1 MDLRE
6 FHTDH
11 DRQIS
16 DTQAALGRLVS
27 SIGSV
32 NDFRELDT
40 APNGLPRYGADVDFD
55 VLVGRIWPARR
66 DGWHYD
72 VCRGGVLAAY
82 PDAEVEVGA
91 ATRNGGAVLMVV
103 VTIVIGR
110 TVYVLSAA
118 TVVGATTPLFIAARG
133 E

>member
-11 DRQIS
+11 DRPIS
-16 DTQAALGRLVS
+16 DTRAALGRLVARV
-27 SIGSV
+27 GSV

-40 APNGLPRYGADVDFD
+40 APNGMPRYGADMDFEA
-55 VLVGRIWPARR
+55 LVGRIWPARR

-72 VCRGGVLAAY
+72 VCRGGVLAEF

-91 ATRNGGAVLMVV
+91 KTRNGGAVLVV
-103 VTIVIGR
+103 IVTIVISR
-110 TVYVLSAA
+110 TVYVLSAERA
-118 TVVGATTPLFIAARG
+118 VGPTTPLFVVARG